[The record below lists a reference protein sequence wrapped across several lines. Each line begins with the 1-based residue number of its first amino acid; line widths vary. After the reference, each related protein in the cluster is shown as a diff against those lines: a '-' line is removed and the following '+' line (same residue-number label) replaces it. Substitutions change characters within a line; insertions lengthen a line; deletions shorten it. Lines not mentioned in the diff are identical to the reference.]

1 MGVQNKIIIPIYDI
15 VDETYIWS
23 WAELNGESEEWI
35 LDSLQHTQKERYR
48 AKESWLILKT
58 AIKMEQAEISEK
70 RKEGKEKTEDKQE
83 VNREDLGVKM
93 LQELEKHIEGEK
105 RNKGHK
111 SVTEI
116 RRGMLHSQMIG
127 EQMKGAHELG
137 EDTAQQPKTIE
148 LIKDQIQERKE
159 LRYKVWEAKIKRNKS
174 LTEMLVEIGWG
185 KMKLKR
191 RRKPN

>member
-111 SVTEI
+111 SVTEN
-116 RRGMLHSQMIG
+116 
-127 EQMKGAHELG
+127 K
-137 EDTAQQPKTIE
+137 
-148 LIKDQIQERKE
+148 
-159 LRYKVWEAKIKRNKS
+159 KRNATQS
-174 LTEMLVEIGWG
+174 ND
-185 KMKLKR
+185 R
-191 RRKPN
+191 RTNEGST